1 MLSIASRYLEYMGDI
16 NAIFKSYDIR
26 GLYPQEIDEEVCR
39 NIGYAFAKF
48 LLEEDPQATKIIVG
62 VDMRLSSESLSDQ
75 FIKGILALGL
85 DVIHLGL
92 SSTDMLYYA
101 SGSLGAPG
109 AIFTAS
115 HNPAEYNGIKL
126 CRAHAAPIGEGSGLE
141 RIKNLANT
149 VTEIPDESN
158 GAVTHFDLLEGFTE
172 HILSFVK
179 PEVITGKKIVADTAN
194 GMGGLIVPSVFA
206 QIPSEVDILYGEL
219 DGSFPNHPAD
229 PLNQENLKDLI
240 KSVVDSSAD
249 IGLAFDGDADRVFL
263 IDETGVPLS
272 GSITTAIVAKS
283 ILDQQSDATVI
294 HNLICSQVVEETILA
309 EGGKAVRSRVGHS
322 HIKKLMAETGAEF
335 AGEHSG
341 HYYFK
346 RNFRADSGIIAA
358 LIVLEY
364 MSMKG
369 VKLSE
374 LREIY
379 DVYSSTGEVNY
390 RVQNQGELLKVVEQ
404 QFRNEKTDH
413 LDGLTIKSENW
424 WFNLRS
430 SNTEPL
436 IRLNLEAE
444 SKSKCDEI
452 LNSIENIIVAF
463 DESDGNH

>member
-1 MLSIASRYLEYMGDI
+1 MGDI

-48 LLEEDPQATKIIVG
+48 LLEEDPQTTKIIVG
-62 VDMRLSSESLSDQ
+62 VDMRFSSESLSDQ
-75 FIKGILALGL
+75 FIKGILAHGL

-101 SGSLGAPG
+101 SGALGAPG

-141 RIKNLANT
+141 RIKNLSNT
-149 VTEIPDESN
+149 LIDIPDESN
-158 GAVTHFDLLEGFTE
+158 GAVTHVDLLEGFTD

-179 PEVITGKKIVADTAN
+179 QEVITGKKIVADTAN

-206 QIPSEVDILYGEL
+206 QIPSEVDILYEEL

-229 PLNQENLKDLI
+229 PLNRENLKDLI

-249 IGLAFDGDADRVFL
+249 VGLAFDGDADRVFL
-263 IDETGVPLS
+263 IDETGMPLS

-283 ILDQQSDATVI
+283 ILDQQSDATII
-294 HNLICSQVVEETILA
+294 HNLICSQVVEETIIA

-346 RNFRADSGIIAA
+346 GNFRADSGIIAA

-379 DVYSSTGEVNY
+379 DVYSSTGEMNY
-390 RVQNQGELLKVVEQ
+390 RVRNQEELLKVVEQ
-404 QFRNEKTDH
+404 KFRSEETDH
-413 LDGLTIKSENW
+413 LDGLTVKSENW
-424 WFNLRS
+424 WFNLRP

-436 IRLNLEAE
+436 IRLNLEAK
-444 SKSKCDEI
+444 SKSKCDEMLNI
-452 LNSIENIIVAF
+452 LENIIVAF

>member
-1 MLSIASRYLEYMGDI
+1 M
-16 NAIFKSYDIR
+16 
-26 GLYPQEIDEEVCR
+26 
-39 NIGYAFAKF
+39 
-48 LLEEDPQATKIIVG
+48 
-62 VDMRLSSESLSDQ
+62 
-75 FIKGILALGL
+75 
-85 DVIHLGL
+85 
-92 SSTDMLYYA
+92 
-101 SGSLGAPG
+101 
-109 AIFTAS
+109 
-115 HNPAEYNGIKL
+115 
-126 CRAHAAPIGEGSGLE
+126 
-141 RIKNLANT
+141 
-149 VTEIPDESN
+149 
-158 GAVTHFDLLEGFTE
+158 
-172 HILSFVK
+172 
-179 PEVITGKKIVADTAN
+179 
-194 GMGGLIVPSVFA
+194 
-206 QIPSEVDILYGEL
+206 
-219 DGSFPNHPAD
+219 
-229 PLNQENLKDLI
+229 KDLI

-263 IDETGVPLS
+263 IDETGMPLS

-283 ILDQQSDATVI
+283 ILDQQSDATII
-294 HNLICSQVVEETILA
+294 HNLICSQVVEETIIA

-346 RNFRADSGIIAA
+346 GNFRADSGIIAA

-390 RVQNQGELLKVVEQ
+390 RVRNQEELLKVVEQ

-444 SKSKCDEI
+444 SKSKCDEM
-452 LNSIENIIVAF
+452 LNIIENIIVAF

>member
-1 MLSIASRYLEYMGDI
+1 MAKAIFCYRKEVADLNS
-16 NAIFKSYDIR
+16 IFKSYDIR
-26 GLYPQEIDEEVCR
+26 GLYPQEIDEEVCT

-48 LLEEDPQATKIIVG
+48 LLEEDPQTTKIIVG

-75 FIKGILALGL
+75 FIKGIVSVGL

-126 CRAHAAPIGEGSGLE
+126 CRAYAAPIGEGSGLE
-141 RIKNLANT
+141 RIKNLSNT
-149 VTEIPDESN
+149 VIEIPDESN
-158 GAVTHFDLLEGFTE
+158 GTVTHFDLLEGFTD
-172 HILSFVK
+172 HVLSFIRPK
-179 PEVITGKKIVADTAN
+179 VIAGKKIVVDTAN
-194 GMGGLIVPSVFA
+194 GMGGLVVPSVFN
-206 QIPSEVDILYGEL
+206 QIPSEVNILYEEL
-219 DGSFPNHPAD
+219 DGNFPNHPAD

-263 IDETGVPLS
+263 IDETGMALS

-283 ILDQQSDATVI
+283 ILDQQSNATII
-294 HNLICSQVVEETILA
+294 HNLICSQVVEDTILA

-335 AGEHSG
+335 GGEHSG

-364 MSMKG
+364 MSITG
-369 VKLSE
+369 LKLSK
-374 LREIY
+374 LRRIY
-379 DVYSSTGEVNY
+379 DVYSSTGEINF
-390 RVQNQGELLKVVEQ
+390 RVQNQEKLLKLVEQ
-404 QFRNEKTDH
+404 QFRNEEIDH
-413 LDGLTIKSENW
+413 LDGITVKSENW
-424 WFNLRS
+424 WFNLRP

-436 IRLNLEAE
+436 IRLNLEAKN
-444 SKSKCDEI
+444 KSKRDEM
-452 LNSIENIIVAF
+452 LNIIRNVIVAF

>member
-1 MLSIASRYLEYMGDI
+1 MGDI

-101 SGSLGAPG
+101 SGSLGTPG

-263 IDETGVPLS
+263 IDETGMPLS

-283 ILDQQSDATVI
+283 ILDQQSDATII
-294 HNLICSQVVEETILA
+294 HNLICSQVVEETIIA

-452 LNSIENIIVAF
+452 LNIIENIIVAF

>member
-1 MLSIASRYLEYMGDI
+1 MGDI

-26 GLYPQEIDEEVCR
+26 GLYPQEIDEEACR
-39 NIGYAFAKF
+39 NIGSAFAKF
-48 LLEEDPQATKIIVG
+48 LLEEDLQATQVIVG
-62 VDMRLSSESLSDQ
+62 VDMRLSSESLSEQ
-75 FIKGILALGL
+75 FIDGIVSVGL
-85 DVIHLGL
+85 DVLHLGL

-126 CRAHAAPIGEGSGLE
+126 CRAYAAPIGEGSGLE
-141 RIKNLANT
+141 RIKNLT
-149 VTEIPDESN
+149 SSVIKLSSRSKGTI
-158 GAVTHFDLLEGFTE
+158 THLDLLEGFTD

-179 PEVITGKKIVADTAN
+179 PDVIVGKKIVIDTAN
-194 GMGGLIVPSVFA
+194 GMGGLIVPSVFK
-206 QIPSEVDILYGEL
+206 QIPSDIKVLYGEL

-229 PLNQENLKDLI
+229 PLNQDNLKDLI

-263 IDETGVPLS
+263 IDETGTPLS
-272 GSITTAIVAKS
+272 GSVTTAIVAKS
-283 ILDQQSDATVI
+283 ILDRHSDATII
-294 HNLICSQVVEETILA
+294 HNLICSQVVAETILA
-309 EGGKAVRSRVGHS
+309 EGGNAVRSRVGHS

-358 LIVLEY
+358 LIVLEC

-374 LREIY
+374 LRELY
-379 DVYSSTGEVNY
+379 DVYSSTGEINY
-390 RVQNQGELLKVVEQ
+390 RVGDQEELLRVIEQ
-404 QFRNEKTDH
+404 KFRDREFDH
-413 LDGLTIKSENW
+413 LDGLTVKSERW
-424 WFNLRS
+424 WFNLRP

-444 SKSKCDEI
+444 SQSIRDEI
-452 LNSIENIIVAF
+452 LNVIENIIVAF

>member
-1 MLSIASRYLEYMGDI
+1 M
-16 NAIFKSYDIR
+16 
-26 GLYPQEIDEEVCR
+26 
-39 NIGYAFAKF
+39 
-48 LLEEDPQATKIIVG
+48 
-62 VDMRLSSESLSDQ
+62 
-75 FIKGILALGL
+75 
-85 DVIHLGL
+85 
-92 SSTDMLYYA
+92 
-101 SGSLGAPG
+101 
-109 AIFTAS
+109 
-115 HNPAEYNGIKL
+115 
-126 CRAHAAPIGEGSGLE
+126 
-141 RIKNLANT
+141 
-149 VTEIPDESN
+149 
-158 GAVTHFDLLEGFTE
+158 
-172 HILSFVK
+172 
-179 PEVITGKKIVADTAN
+179 
-194 GMGGLIVPSVFA
+194 
-206 QIPSEVDILYGEL
+206 
-219 DGSFPNHPAD
+219 
-229 PLNQENLKDLI
+229 KDLI

-283 ILDQQSDATVI
+283 ILDQQSDATII
-294 HNLICSQVVEETILA
+294 HNLICSQVVEETIIA

-424 WFNLRS
+424 WFNLRP

>member
-1 MLSIASRYLEYMGDI
+1 MGDI

-48 LLEEDPQATKIIVG
+48 LLEEDPLVTKIVVG

-75 FIKGILALGL
+75 FVKGILALGL

-141 RIKNLANT
+141 RIKNLSNT
-149 VTEIPDESN
+149 VTEFPDEPN
-158 GAVTHFDLLEGFTE
+158 GAVTHFDLLEGFTD

-263 IDETGVPLS
+263 IDETGMPLS

-283 ILDQQSDATVI
+283 ILDQQSDATII
-294 HNLICSQVVEETILA
+294 HNLICSQVVEETIIA

-322 HIKKLMAETGAEF
+322 HIKNLMAETGAEF

-346 RNFRADSGIIAA
+346 GNFRADSGIIAA

-390 RVQNQGELLKVVEQ
+390 RVRNQEELLKVVEQ

-424 WFNLRS
+424 WFSLRP

-444 SKSKCDEI
+444 SKSKCNEI
-452 LNSIENIIVAF
+452 LNVIENIIVAF

>member
-1 MLSIASRYLEYMGDI
+1 MGDI

-26 GLYPQEIDEEVCR
+26 GLYPQEIDEEVCV

-48 LLEEDPQATKIIVG
+48 LLEEDPQTTKIIVG

-75 FIKGILALGL
+75 FVKGILALGL

-101 SGSLGAPG
+101 SGSLGVPG

-126 CRAHAAPIGEGSGLE
+126 CRAYAAPIGEGSGLE
-141 RIKNLANT
+141 RIKNLSNT
-149 VTEIPDESN
+149 LIDIPDESN
-158 GAVTHFDLLEGFTE
+158 GAVTHVDLLEGFTD

-263 IDETGVPLS
+263 IDETGMPLS

-283 ILDQQSDATVI
+283 ILDQQSDAIII
-294 HNLICSQVVEETILA
+294 HNLICSQVVEETIIA

-379 DVYSSTGEVNY
+379 AVYSSTGEVNY
-390 RVQNQGELLKVVEQ
+390 RVRNQEELLKVVEQ
-404 QFRNEKTDH
+404 QFRNEKTDY

-424 WFNLRS
+424 WFNLRP

-444 SKSKCDEI
+444 NKSKCDEM
-452 LNSIENIIVAF
+452 LNVVENIIVAF

>member
-1 MLSIASRYLEYMGDI
+1 MVKTIFCYRKEVADLNS
-16 NAIFKSYDIR
+16 IFKSYDIR
-26 GLYPQEIDEEVCR
+26 GLYPQEIDEEVCI

-48 LLEEDPQATKIIVG
+48 LLAEDPQTTQIIVG

-75 FIKGILALGL
+75 FINGIVSAGL
-85 DVIHLGL
+85 NVIHLGL

-101 SGSLGAPG
+101 SGTFGAPG

-126 CRAHAAPIGEGSGLE
+126 CRAYAAPIGEGSGLE
-141 RIKNLANT
+141 RIKDLSST
-149 VTEIPDESN
+149 VIKIPDESN
-158 GAVTHFDLLEGFTE
+158 GTVTHKDLLEGFTE
-172 HILSFVK
+172 HILSFVE
-179 PEVITGKKIVADTAN
+179 PEAIAGKKIVVDTAN
-194 GMGGLIVPSVFA
+194 GMGGLIVPSVFK
-206 QIPSEVDILYGEL
+206 QIPSDINILYEEL

-240 KSVVDSSAD
+240 KCVVDSSAD

-263 IDETGVPLS
+263 IDETGTPLS

-283 ILDQQSDATVI
+283 ILDQQSDATII
-294 HNLICSQVVEETILA
+294 HNLICSQVVEETIIA
-309 EGGKAVRSRVGHS
+309 EGGNAVRSRVGHS

-364 MSMKG
+364 MSIKG
-369 VKLSE
+369 VKLSK
-374 LREIY
+374 LRELY
-379 DVYSSTGEVNY
+379 DVYSSTGEINY
-390 RVQNQGELLKVVEQ
+390 RVQDQEELLKVVEQ
-404 QFRNEKTDH
+404 QFRNEESDH
-413 LDGLTIKSENW
+413 LDGFTVKSENW
-424 WFNLRS
+424 WFNLRP

-436 IRLNLEAE
+436 IRLNLEATNQ
-444 SKSKCDEI
+444 SKRDEM
-452 LNSIENIIVAF
+452 LNVVENIIAAF
-463 DESDGNH
+463 DQGDGNH

>member
-1 MLSIASRYLEYMGDI
+1 MGDI

-48 LLEEDPQATKIIVG
+48 LLEEDPQTSKIIVG
-62 VDMRLSSESLSDQ
+62 VDMRISSESLSDQ
-75 FIKGILALGL
+75 FVKGILALGL

-126 CRAHAAPIGEGSGLE
+126 CRAYAAPIGEGSGLE
-141 RIKNLANT
+141 RIKNLSNT
-149 VTEIPDESN
+149 LIDIPDESN
-158 GAVTHFDLLEGFTE
+158 GAVTHLDLLEGFTD

-206 QIPSEVDILYGEL
+206 QIPSEVEILYGEL

-240 KSVVDSSAD
+240 KSVLDSSAD

-283 ILDQQSDATVI
+283 ILDQQSDATII
-294 HNLICSQVVEETILA
+294 HNLICSQVVEETIIA

-346 RNFRADSGIIAA
+346 GNFRADSGII
-358 LIVLEY
+358 
-364 MSMKG
+364 
-369 VKLSE
+369 
-374 LREIY
+374 
-379 DVYSSTGEVNY
+379 
-390 RVQNQGELLKVVEQ
+390 
-404 QFRNEKTDH
+404 
-413 LDGLTIKSENW
+413 
-424 WFNLRS
+424 
-430 SNTEPL
+430 
-436 IRLNLEAE
+436 
-444 SKSKCDEI
+444 
-452 LNSIENIIVAF
+452 
-463 DESDGNH
+463 

>member
-1 MLSIASRYLEYMGDI
+1 M
-16 NAIFKSYDIR
+16 
-26 GLYPQEIDEEVCR
+26 
-39 NIGYAFAKF
+39 
-48 LLEEDPQATKIIVG
+48 
-62 VDMRLSSESLSDQ
+62 
-75 FIKGILALGL
+75 
-85 DVIHLGL
+85 
-92 SSTDMLYYA
+92 
-101 SGSLGAPG
+101 
-109 AIFTAS
+109 
-115 HNPAEYNGIKL
+115 
-126 CRAHAAPIGEGSGLE
+126 
-141 RIKNLANT
+141 
-149 VTEIPDESN
+149 TEIPDESN
-158 GAVTHFDLLEGFTE
+158 GAVTHFDLLEGFTD

-179 PEVITGKKIVADTAN
+179 PEVITGKRIVADTAN

-283 ILDQQSDATVI
+283 ILDQQSDATII
-294 HNLICSQVVEETILA
+294 HNLICSQVVEETIIA

-346 RNFRADSGIIAA
+346 GNFRADSGIIAA

-390 RVQNQGELLKVVEQ
+390 RVRNQEELLKVVEQ

-424 WFNLRS
+424 WFNLRP

-436 IRLNLEAE
+436 IRLNLEAV
-444 SKSKCDEI
+444 SKSKCDEM
-452 LNSIENIIVAF
+452 LNVIENIIVAF

>member
-1 MLSIASRYLEYMGDI
+1 MGDI

-26 GLYPQEIDEEVCR
+26 GLYPQEIDEEVCI
-39 NIGYAFAKF
+39 NVGCAFAKF
-48 LLEEDPQATKIIVG
+48 LLEEDPQTTKIIVG
-62 VDMRLSSESLSDQ
+62 VDMRLSSESLSDH
-75 FIKGILALGL
+75 FIKGILSVGL

-92 SSTDMLYYA
+92 SSTDMLYFA

-126 CRAHAAPIGEGSGLE
+126 CRAYAAPIGEGSGLE
-141 RIKNLANT
+141 RIKNLSST
-149 VTEIPDESN
+149 VIQIPDESN
-158 GAVTHFDLLEGFTE
+158 GSVTHVDLLEGFTD

-179 PEVITGKKIVADTAN
+179 PEVIARKKIVVDTAN
-194 GMGGLIVPSVFA
+194 GMGGLIVPSVFK
-206 QIPSEVDILYGEL
+206 QIPSEVNILYEEL

-263 IDETGVPLS
+263 IDETGMPLS

-283 ILDQQSDATVI
+283 ILDQQSDATII
-294 HNLICSQVVEETILA
+294 HNLICSQVVEETIFA

-358 LIVLEY
+358 LIVLEC
-364 MSMKG
+364 MAMKG

-379 DVYSSTGEVNY
+379 DVYSSTGEMNY
-390 RVQNQGELLKVVEQ
+390 RVRNQEELLKVVEQ
-404 QFRNEKTDH
+404 KFRNEETDH
-413 LDGLTIKSENW
+413 LDGLTVKSENW
-424 WFNLRS
+424 WFNLRP

-436 IRLNLEAE
+436 IRLNLEAK
-444 SKSKCDEI
+444 SKSKCDEM
-452 LNSIENIIVAF
+452 LNVIENIIVAF
-463 DESDGNH
+463 EESDGNH